1 MVTHLDVDD
10 EGIGIALNAWRELA
24 ADPRNEEGT

>member
-10 EGIGIALNAWRELA
+10 PGVAVALDAWRELA
-24 ADPRNEEGT
+24 SERGR